1 MLISEKILLAITIW
15 ILFIFII
22 TGDKDLEIFFI
33 LIFTGVLVV
42 KELTDIYVTKNFR
55 LRMNIFISVFLLIYV
70 LIISQKILNILEP
83 YIRLLLDT

>member
-1 MLISEKILLAITIW
+1 MLISEKIILAITIW

-42 KELTDIYVTKNFR
+42 KELTDIYVTKKFR
-55 LRMNIFISVFLLIYV
+55 LRMNIFISAFLLIYV
-70 LIISQKILNILEP
+70 LIISQKILNILD
-83 YIRLLLDT
+83 I

>member
-70 LIISQKILNILEP
+70 LIISQKILNILD
-83 YIRLLLDT
+83 I